1 MATYT
6 ATFTRTATGTTPAT
20 VALSSSAL
28 SSLSSLPSSVTAAS
42 SVSISAVDSVASS
55 QGTTFTFNSIEFV
68 AKNVKVKRTQSYF
81 DVTSLAAAD
90 GSTRILQSAG
100 VAEGHQITCEYWGT
114 TAPAR
119 GQAAAISCA
128 TLGISGNAVCEDFEL
143 TAAVGE
149 LLVGNATFKTTG

>member
-1 MATYT
+1 
-6 ATFTRTATGTTPAT
+6 
-20 VALSSSAL
+20 VS
-28 SSLSSLPSSVTAAS
+28 AAS
-42 SVSISAVDSVASS
+42 SVSISAVDPIASS
-55 QGTTFTFNSIEFV
+55 QGTTFTFNGVAFV
-68 AKNVKVKRTQSYF
+68 AKNVKVKRTQSYV

-90 GSTRILQSAG
+90 GSTRILQSAS

-114 TAPAR
+114 TSPAR

-149 LLVGNATFKTTG
+149 LIVGNATFKLTG

>member
-20 VALSSSAL
+20 VSLT
-28 SSLSSLPSSVTAAS
+28 SSLSSLPSGASVAPS
-42 SVSISAVDSVASS
+42 SVSISAVDSIASS
-55 QGTTFTFNSIEFV
+55 QGTTFTFNGIAFV
-68 AKNVKVKRTQSYF
+68 AKNVKVKCSQSYL

-90 GSTRILQSAG
+90 GSTRILQSAS
-100 VAEGHQITCEYWGT
+100 VSEGHQVTCEYWGT

-119 GQAAAISCA
+119 GQSATISCS

-143 TAAVGE
+143 TAATGE
-149 LLVGNATFKTTG
+149 LIVGNATFKLTG

>member
-20 VALSSSAL
+20 VSLA
-28 SSLSSLPSSVTAAS
+28 SSLSSLPSGVSADS
-42 SVSISAVDSVASS
+42 STSISAVDPIASS
-55 QGTTFTFNSIEFV
+55 QGTTFTFNGVAFV

-90 GSTRILQSAG
+90 GSTRILQSAS

-119 GQAAAISCA
+119 GQSAAIVCS

-149 LLVGNATFKTTG
+149 LIVGNATFKLTG